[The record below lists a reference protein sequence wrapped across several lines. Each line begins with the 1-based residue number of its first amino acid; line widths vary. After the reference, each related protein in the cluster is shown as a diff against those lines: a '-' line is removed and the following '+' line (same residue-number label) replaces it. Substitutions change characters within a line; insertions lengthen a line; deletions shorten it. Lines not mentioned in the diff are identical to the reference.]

1 LKKIIFIL
9 FFITSVK
16 AIGCSCGVS
25 TFSKQ
30 FINADIV
37 VKAKVISFSPEWKI
51 ENQYE
56 QFTTEIEIIETYKG
70 SIKSKI
76 IKIFF
81 SNDSSCSLFMP
92 LNSEWILFAYSSS
105 KENEF
110 YTNMCSGSKQIN
122 KEFDESLYPKYNIQ
136 YQKSINNLTKLLTN
150 LKANNIEISNKLNIL
165 NSCSYYNFLI
175 SQQDL
180 KTDKD
185 YAFYKII
192 LNSNFEIKKIKVISG
207 FNRKFDENLKKEIIE
222 NNGWINV
229 YGRNKKIP
237 EKTEWLIII
246 KRSDE
251 FTYDTIK
258 YTEITYD
265 P

>member
-1 LKKIIFIL
+1 MKKIIFIL
-9 FFITSVK
+9 FFIISVK

-25 TFSKQ
+25 TFSQQ
-30 FINADIV
+30 FINADLI
-37 VKAKVISFSPEWKI
+37 AKIKVNKVSKEWNGNNEYEPYSI
-51 ENQYE
+51 EFE
-56 QFTTEIEIIETYKG
+56 TIEIYKG
-70 SIKSKI
+70 NLISNI
-76 IKIFF
+76 INLPSFYEMYF
-81 SNDSSCSLFMP
+81 T
-92 LNSEWILFAYSSS
+92 LNSEWIIFAYSNTS
-105 KENEF
+105 NNQ
-110 YTNMCSGSKQIN
+110 YTTNSCSGSKQIN
-122 KEFDESLYPKYNIQ
+122 KVFDENLYPKYNIQ
-136 YQKSINNLTKLLTN
+136 YQKSINNLTKLLKN
-150 LKANNIEISNKLNIL
+150 LKANNVEISNKLNIL

-180 KTDKD
+180 KTEKD

-192 LNSNFEIKKIKVISG
+192 LNSKFEIKKIKVISG
-207 FNRKFDENLKKEIIE
+207 FNRKFDKNLKKEIIE
-222 NNGWINV
+222 NNDWINV

-258 YTEITYD
+258 YKEITYD